1 MTTKSPRTR
10 RWCPGR
16 SARHR
21 SSPRGYSPVITSIS
35 TTTYPSWSAT
45 SRARSWRV
53 AGVNLTPNETVVVRK
68 LPTQP
73 PSAKRY
79 ANRGRKAYV
88 ADKLDVTAN
97 QLDKPAVRYRHGV
110 YSQCAEAPGL
120 GMPRRQL
127 ISRLI
132 ADLQRVLSALEPL
145 N

>member
-1 MTTKSPRTR
+1 MNE
-10 RWCPGR
+10 
-16 SARHR
+16 
-21 SSPRGYSPVITSIS
+21 
-35 TTTYPSWSAT
+35 
-45 SRARSWRV
+45 RV
-53 AGVNLTPNETVVVRK
+53 LVRK